1 MLPHTLLTL
10 LQTQDPLPHSLTWR
24 REGTPLQVVQRT
36 VEDGQGTVEEGTTEE
51 EMEEEEMVEE
61 GTVQEGT
68 VTEGINNILSMHDD
82 IVWCD
87 VASEL

>member
-36 VEDGQGTVEEGTTEE
+36 VEDGQGTVEEGTVEE
-51 EMEEEEMVEE
+51 GTMEEEMVEE
-61 GTVQEGT
+61 GTVEEGT
-68 VTEGINNILSMHDD
+68 VTEGFKNILAMMTF
-82 IVWCD
+82 VCWVC
-87 VASEL
+87 V